1 MHKHLRFL
9 LAVICVAIATA
20 NLNAGLVTFDF
31 AITTSGAANL
41 AGSDLDDV
49 ADGLTGTTT
58 VTTSDGNVITL
69 TATPNGGRFNRT
81 GTSGDSSLNFGI
93 NASGGDD
100 DSDAFDGGEGPESMT
115 FSFTSSSPATIEF
128 VSIDFDRLGTDD
140 VATLAFAGGSDFSIN
155 NSAADGSDLFTLAT
169 EESLSQGQS
178 ITLAHEAGGG
188 FGLEQIKLNVTTS
201 TAVPEP
207 SSLLMFG
214 TALVSILMPRK
225 RRR

>member
-69 TATPNGGRFNRT
+69 TATPNGGRFNRN
-81 GTSGDSSLNFGI
+81 GTSGSDLDFGI
-93 NASGGDD
+93 DASGADD
-100 DSDAFDGGEGPESMT
+100 VSDAFDGGEVPESMT
-115 FSFTSSSPATIEF
+115 FSFTSSLPATIEF
-128 VSIDFDRLGTDD
+128 VSINFDRLGTDD
-140 VATLAFAGGSDFSIN
+140 AARLAFAGGSNFTIN
-155 NSAADGSDLFTLAT
+155 NSAANSSDEFMLA
-169 EESLSQGQS
+169 ESLSQGQS
-178 ITLAHEAGGG
+178 ITLSHVAGGG
-188 FGLEQIKLNVTTS
+188 FGLEQITLDVTAS

-214 TALVSILMPRK
+214 TALVSVLVPRK